1 MTVADGPGASPAP
14 GAAAL
19 EMEGVSF
26 TYVGTRRPALADVTL
41 TVRPGETLAL
51 VGPSGAGK
59 STIAHLFMRFWDP
72 AEGAVRLDGEDVREW
87 TLDALRARIA
97 LVAQDTYLFNDTLRA
112 NILIARPDASEA
124 ELAEAVRRA
133 ALEDFVAALPEGLE
147 TRVGERGTQL
157 SGGQRQRV
165 AVARAVLKNAPIL
178 ILDEA
183 TSHLDAVNEALLRR
197 ALTELMAERT
207 TVVIAHRL
215 STVRDADTIVVLD
228 DGRIAETG
236 THDALLARSG
246 LYSQLV
252 TRQLAAAA
260 GGGR

>member
-1 MTVADGPGASPAP
+1 
-14 GAAAL
+14 
-19 EMEGVSF
+19 MEGVDF
-26 TYVGTRRPALADVTL
+26 TYVGTGRAAVSGVSLA
-41 TVRPGETLAL
+41 VRPGETLAL

-59 STIAHLFMRFWDP
+59 TTIAHLFMRFWDP
-72 AEGAVRLDGEDVREW
+72 AAGTVRLDGADVRDW
-87 TLDALRARIA
+87 TLDELRARIA

-112 NILIARPDASEA
+112 NILIARPDAPQA
-124 ELAEAVRRA
+124 DLAEAVHRA
-133 ALEDFVAALPEGLE
+133 ALDDFVAALPEGLE
-147 TRVGERGTQL
+147 TRVGERGTRL

-197 ALTELMAERT
+197 ALSELMAERT

-228 DGRIAETG
+228 DGRIVETG
-236 THDALLARSG
+236 THESLLAKAG
-246 LYSQLV
+246 LYAQLV
-252 TRQLAAAA
+252 TRQLTAA
-260 GGGR
+260 GGGAART